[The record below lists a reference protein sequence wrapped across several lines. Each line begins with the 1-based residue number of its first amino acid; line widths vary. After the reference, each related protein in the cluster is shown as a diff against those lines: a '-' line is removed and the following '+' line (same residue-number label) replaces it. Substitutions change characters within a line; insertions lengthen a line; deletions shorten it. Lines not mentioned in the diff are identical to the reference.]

1 MCPSELAGVLVAYRI
16 PANRPRGLFDQ
27 ENRNMQEKS
36 FKATT
41 IVTPDVSSRL
51 VLEAAFNNWSEE
63 TKPRSI
69 LHVHYYHD
77 KEAHVRGYQVV
88 YEENRTPY
96 AKTMTPK
103 EDEPV
108 RMLV

>member
-1 MCPSELAGVLVAYRI
+1 MK
-16 PANRPRGLFDQ
+16 
-27 ENRNMQEKS
+27 EKS

-51 VLEAAFNNWSEE
+51 VLEAAFNNWAEE

-77 KEAHVRGYQVV
+77 MEAHVRGYQVV
-88 YEENRTPY
+88 YEENWTPHL
-96 AKTMTPK
+96 TPEPPK